1 MKLILLGA
9 PGAGKGTLAERL
21 IRALSIPS
29 ISTGNILREQVA
41 AGTELG
47 RSAKEYMD
55 AGKLVP
61 DEIVIGMLAQRVQAD
76 DCQNGYILDGFPR
89 TIPQAEA
96 LDGICQIDCALN
108 LEVPDEVITARMTGR
123 RVCLKCG
130 ATYHLVNMPPKADGV
145 CDKCGDNLV
154 IRKDDA
160 PEVVADRL
168 RTYHEQTEPLKDY
181 YAAQGKLRTIDGT
194 QSIEKTLELALAA
207 LGKRE

>member
-96 LDGICQIDCALN
+96 LDGICQIDSALN

-130 ATYHLVNMPPKADGV
+130 ATYHLVNMPPKVDGV

-207 LGKRE
+207 LGKSE

>member
-130 ATYHLVNMPPKADGV
+130 ATYHLVNMPPKVDGV

-207 LGKRE
+207 LGKSE

>member
-207 LGKRE
+207 LGKSE